1 MRDIIHVAIVEDD
14 DEIRQSL
21 SLIIRGTPGFHCSHV
36 FVDAES
42 AIKELPNLYINVV
55 LMDIELPG
63 ITGIEAVQRL
73 SPVLTGIDFIMLT
86 IRDDEEAVFSS
97 LMAGASG
104 YLLKDTP
111 PTELL
116 RGIKEVSSG
125 GSPMSTRIARRVVA
139 SFKQKKKP
147 AIISERET
155 EILRLLCEGK
165 NYKSIAAT
173 LFLSSHTVK
182 THIKNIYRKLQV
194 HSRGE
199 AVSKAIKDG
208 LVD

>member
-1 MRDIIHVAIVEDD
+1 
-14 DEIRQSL
+14 
-21 SLIIRGTPGFHCSHV
+21 
-36 FVDAES
+36 
-42 AIKELPNLYINVV
+42 
-55 LMDIELPG
+55 MDIELPG
-63 ITGIEAVQRL
+63 ITGIEAVKNL
-73 SPVLTGIDFIMLT
+73 SPKLANVDFIMLT
-86 IRDDEEAVFSS
+86 IRDDEEAVLSS

-111 PTELL
+111 PSELL
-116 RGIKEVSSG
+116 RGIKEVFSG

-139 SFKQKKKP
+139 SFKREKKP
-147 AIISERET
+147 EIISEREP

-165 NYKSIAAT
+165 NYKSIATA
-173 LFLSSHTVK
+173 LFLSAHTVK